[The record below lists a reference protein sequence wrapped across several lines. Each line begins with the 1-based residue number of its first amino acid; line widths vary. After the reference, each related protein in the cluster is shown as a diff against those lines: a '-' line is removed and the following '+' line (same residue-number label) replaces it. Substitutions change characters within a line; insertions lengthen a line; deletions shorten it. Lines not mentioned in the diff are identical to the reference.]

1 LTFLKIYKNF
11 KSDWTFLIQSKEP
24 IMSTSLF
31 SEKQTKDFT
40 SLLQYILEYSQ
51 NGIDSKIYE
60 ALWKMTGEKDLATVY
75 LTLMLGKLTLMG
87 DNYVDFTSENST
99 QELTE
104 KSFEEVF
111 LKKYF

>member
-1 LTFLKIYKNF
+1 
-11 KSDWTFLIQSKEP
+11 
-24 IMSTSLF
+24 MSTSLF

-104 KSFEEVF
+104 KSFEEVQNIF
-111 LKKYF
+111 FNVQRLLEN